1 MRLSRPVLSAALA
14 GAAFVLPMCA
24 LHALQAAVNGAAALV
39 GAQAS
44 GDDESRQVSRGER
57 FSVLDRDRDG
67 FLAADEWSESRDAFV
82 RLDRNGDGAV
92 SRNEYVEPRALTRE
106 EWFKQLD
113 QDRDGRLAV
122 SEWRWSRASFDQL
135 DLDHDGDVSRL
146 EFLSRGRDHRG
157 EWVPDRLR
165 SLDRDGDGRVSRSE
179 WSGSRF
185 SRIDRDGDGFLS
197 MEELLGS

>member
-1 MRLSRPVLSAALA
+1 
-14 GAAFVLPMCA
+14 MCA

-44 GDDESRQVSRGER
+44 VDDESRQVSRGER

-67 FLAADEWSESRDAFV
+67 FLAADEWSESRDSFV

-92 SRNEYVEPRALTRE
+92 SRDEYVEPRALTRE

-122 SEWRWSRASFDQL
+122 AEWRWSRESFDQL

-146 EFLSRGRDHRG
+146 EFLSRGRDRRG